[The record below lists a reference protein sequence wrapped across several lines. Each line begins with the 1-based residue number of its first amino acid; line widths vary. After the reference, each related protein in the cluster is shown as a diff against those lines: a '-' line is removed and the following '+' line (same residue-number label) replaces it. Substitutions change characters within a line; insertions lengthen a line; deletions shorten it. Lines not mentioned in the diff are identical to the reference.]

1 MTKNSSIPVK
11 DTDFNVRQN
20 VIATTASTNRT
31 AWNLDAE
38 WLDDDVLSKKADWEE
53 AWAAY
58 ENPET
63 RTPIITYNKQKKR
76 EVYEKPLRKLVKI
89 LQNNPRVTAE
99 DLRAMGIVVPSS
111 TRTPAKVADEAPD
124 MDVDTSVM
132 GRVGVHFFERGSHHK
147 KGKPEG
153 QHCVE
158 IAWAILD
165 APPARW
171 DELTH
176 SAVDT
181 NSPYTFVFEH
191 DQRGKTLY
199 FALRWENTR
208 GEKGP
213 WSEIQSAII
222 P

>member
-1 MTKNSSIPVK
+1 MSKPTSIPKK
-11 DTDFNVRQN
+11 DADFNVRQN
-20 VIATTASTNRT
+20 MIVTTANTNRT
-31 AWNLDAE
+31 AWNLDAD
-38 WLDDDVLSKKADWEE
+38 WLDDDVLPKKADWEA

-63 RTPIITYNKQKKR
+63 RTHIITYNKQKKR
-76 EVYEKPLRKLVKI
+76 EAYEKVLWKLVKN
-89 LQNNPRVTAE
+89 LQSNPRVTDE

-132 GRVGVHFFERGSHHK
+132 GRIGVHFFERGSGHK
-147 KGKPEG
+147 RGKPAG

-158 IAWAILD
+158 IAWMLSD
-165 APPARW
+165 VPPTRW

-213 WSEIQSAII
+213 WSDILSAII